1 MQANGPSAQSCDY
14 VVFGCLTTLS
24 LGIGLYLSLRRRSGL
39 RSKDETFL
47 GSRTIRTLPLA
58 LSMCAS
64 NVTASG
70 LIAFTAHYYLY
81 GFHTLWAIPAFVPAV
96 LIVAFLFLPVL
107 YELKVTS
114 IFEYLRMRYG
124 NGVGVA
130 SSVIYFG
137 LSQAIGVTGLYS
149 AAVAMSTM
157 FGLSPVATTIALGTA
172 GTIYTALGGLRCVVW
187 ADCVQALI
195 MTSAPLIII
204 VKVVYDSSQSVHS
217 LRSMDDFDIK
227 ANFFRT
233 DMDVT
238 TDETVWAALF
248 AAFPYQLLRLGLDQM
263 ITQRFLAA
271 RSLRE
276 ARIVTFAGAG
286 LLSVFYA
293 LSGLTALAIVYWYRD
308 CDPVISGSISRY
320 DQIVPYY
327 INKSTSAIDGVR
339 GLFMAGVV
347 SASISTVSSI
357 VNSHAAVLFVDIVS
371 PNFHVS
377 EKKSP
382 LVVAALAAASGMVM
396 TLLGLLVPYAGSA
409 ARFCISLYSAA
420 SGPFTGI
427 VILAFLFPWAN
438 TKGTATAALG
448 VFIIQICQMTG
459 RFLSR
464 IEPLR
469 MNYSL
474 ERCPLNST
482 VGEATPS
489 ETIVGSQDAFLLYR
503 LSPYWCCLLSAF
515 STVVLGLTFSLLC
528 GKRDDSTEHALRLS
542 NPAMLRF
549 WRRIGLLRHLPL
561 EDGYVAVIGRRY
573 EESPFQP
580 PPKQEK
586 EADLSTNLKATKMH
600 SPDHEPKTLLT

>member
-1 MQANGPSAQSCDY
+1 MQQTSDFY
-14 VVFGCLTTLS
+14 
-24 LGIGLYLSLRRRSGL
+24 Y
-39 RSKDETFL
+39 FL
-47 GSRTIRTLPLA
+47 
-58 LSMCAS
+58 
-64 NVTASG
+64 
-70 LIAFTAHYYLY
+70 
-81 GFHTLWAIPAFVPAV
+81 
-96 LIVAFLFLPVL
+96 
-107 YELKVTS
+107 
-114 IFEYLRMRYG
+114 
-124 NGVGVA
+124 
-130 SSVIYFG
+130 
-137 LSQAIGVTGLYS
+137 
-149 AAVAMSTM
+149 
-157 FGLSPVATTIALGTA
+157 
-172 GTIYTALGGLRCVVW
+172 
-187 ADCVQALI
+187 
-195 MTSAPLIII
+195 
-204 VKVVYDSSQSVHS
+204 
-217 LRSMDDFDIK
+217 
-227 ANFFRT
+227 
-233 DMDVT
+233 
-238 TDETVWAALF
+238 
-248 AAFPYQLLRLGLDQM
+248 
-263 ITQRFLAA
+263 
-271 RSLRE
+271 
-276 ARIVTFAGAG
+276 
-286 LLSVFYA
+286 
-293 LSGLTALAIVYWYRD
+293 
-308 CDPVISGSISRY
+308 
-320 DQIVPYY
+320 QIVPYY

-561 EDGYVAVIGRRY
+561 EDGYVAVTGRRY

-580 PPKQEK
+580 PPKQGK

-600 SPDHEPKTLLT
+600 SPDHKPTNLLT